1 MILLLS
7 DDTWAKLVKVLH
19 DSEDGLEIVRELSTP
34 PVLPE
39 DRELVRMARAGDP
52 PPPAI
57 ERARLR
63 RERAIDASTTTR
75 AELAEMIRHVH
86 GAGVPVVT
94 LSRWFG
100 LRPTRVYEI
109 IGDGGS

>member
-39 DRELVRMARAGDP
+39 DREALG
-52 PPPAI
+52 
-57 ERARLR
+57 ET
-63 RERAIDASTTTR
+63 AIDLLQS
-75 AELAEMIRHVH
+75 IFRHKDE
-86 GAGVPVVT
+86 PDW
-94 LSRWFG
+94 RD
-100 LRPTRVYEI
+100 RDP
-109 IGDGGS
+109 D